1 MKSPEKSP
9 DKSLLISVQAAHSP
23 GVTEGAGGEVLMCWA
38 VVEMGRFDMWFLPLE
53 MGNLQGI
60 VSGFFFGFGAHINR
74 FEWETYQT
82 NGDWKTIFLASHFHG
97 EFPSGDDWGF
107 SYLFLN
113 PPDVSSNLLK
123 LICLQPHQLGALG
136 VFYSEGLVGAMVFKL

>member
-38 VVEMGRFDMWFLPLE
+38 VVEMGRFDMCFLPLE

-60 VSGFFFGFGAHINR
+60 VSGFFLDLAHISIDLSGKHIKQMGIGRR
-74 FEWETYQT
+74 FSWHL
-82 NGDWKTIFLASHFHG
+82 IFMGSFQA
-97 EFPSGDDWGF
+97 
-107 SYLFLN
+107 
-113 PPDVSSNLLK
+113 VTT
-123 LICLQPHQLGALG
+123 G
-136 VFYSEGLVGAMVFKL
+136 VFPIFF